1 MDVWTYSGVSWVK
14 QTGGAGQPE
23 SLPYVGEV
31 WGNPT
36 PSSIVLRDNT
46 NALWTYDGLN
56 WVKQSGGVNQPPSV
70 VQVFGNNTSP
80 SSIVMSD
87 GSQLWTYN
95 GTQWES
101 QTGGINQP
109 VSSYPFVYGN
119 PTPISIT
126 MEDDSG
132 ILWVYNGSMWESQ
145 TGNTNQPA
153 NYGFVI
159 GYPVPTSIVMIDNPN
174 NLWTYNG
181 TSWQKLTGGVNQPNG
196 VSLNMFPPAI
206 NQNNATSANIIMQ
219 DSLANLWSYNGI
231 TWVQLTGLNANQ
243 APSSF
248 YSHVLNNNPT
258 PTSLFWGS
266 SQFSSQLMDLWTYN
280 GTSWQKLTGGSD
292 QPSAVFYYNNSIGP
306 VGTGLV
312 STQLDDIPAP
322 SNLSSGLFTNVA
334 ETINFAVITDPK
346 GHLWMYNSK

>member
-1 MDVWTYSGVSWVK
+1 MKKLLGLIIICSGVATVVVGCGSGSGSASAPVNPWK
-14 QTGGAGQPE
+14 QISGGLNQPQYSLSVWEHPSE
-23 SLPYVGEV
+23 SFVLMSDE
-31 WGNPT
+31 
-36 PSSIVLRDNT
+36 SS
-46 NALWTYDGLN
+46 ALW
-56 WVKQSGGVNQPPSV
+56 
-70 VQVFGNNTSP
+70 
-80 SSIVMSD
+80 
-87 GSQLWTYN
+87 
-95 GTQWES
+95 E
-101 QTGGINQP
+101 
-109 VSSYPFVYGN
+109 
-119 PTPISIT
+119 
-126 MEDDSG
+126 
-132 ILWVYNGSMWESQ
+132 YNGS
-145 TGNTNQPA
+145 
-153 NYGFVI
+153 
-159 GYPVPTSIVMIDNPN
+159 
-174 NLWTYNG
+174 
-181 TSWQKLTGGVNQPNG
+181 SWQKLTGGVNQPNG